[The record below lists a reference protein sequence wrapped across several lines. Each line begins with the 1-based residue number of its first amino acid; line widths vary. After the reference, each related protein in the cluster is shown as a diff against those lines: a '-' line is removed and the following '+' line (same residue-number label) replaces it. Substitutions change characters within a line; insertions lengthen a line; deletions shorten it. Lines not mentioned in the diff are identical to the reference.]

1 MSRFLLPFLILLMS
15 YGIQDA
21 VIFPL
26 EKYLRG
32 DGNVDL
38 VSFVFIPHGVK
49 LALIL
54 VFGLSIIPIIFLAQL
69 INGAIMQN
77 VLFLDVDIFLSA
89 LAGTIC
95 FAIPLLIYNFCSSN
109 IFSSAPIYQK
119 NSSYNG
125 LPLFLGFACVA
136 SILNSLMH
144 KAIYGF
150 DIYPLGFIFLL
161 GDTLGAISVFF
172 AFVFF
177 IRPYVARN
185 VLKKYHHD

>member
-1 MSRFLLPFLILLMS
+1 MPFFILLMS

-32 DGNVDL
+32 DGSVDL

-54 VFGLSIIPIIFLAQL
+54 VFGLPIIPIIFLAQL

-77 VLFLDVDIFLSA
+77 VLFLDINIPLSA

-95 FAIPLLIYNFCSSN
+95 FAIPLLIYNFFSGN
-109 IFSSAPIYQK
+109 ISSSAPIYQK

-125 LPLFLGFACVA
+125 LPLFWGFACSA

-144 KAIYGF
+144 KAIYDF

-161 GDTLGAISVFF
+161 GDTLGAIFVFF

-177 IRPYVARN
+177 IRPFVARN